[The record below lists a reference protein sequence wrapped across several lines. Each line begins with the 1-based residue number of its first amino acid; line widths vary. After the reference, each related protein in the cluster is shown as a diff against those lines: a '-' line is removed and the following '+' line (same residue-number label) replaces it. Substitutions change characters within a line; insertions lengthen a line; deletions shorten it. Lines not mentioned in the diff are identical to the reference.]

1 MSCSNCACSAS
12 PEVSSSSFVPPLVAL
27 KGLNLQLIQENGEL
41 SQQQVPSE
49 SLWQDQDC
57 LIYLVR
63 RPGCIL
69 CRVSDYFIMKM
80 KTKFINYP
88 IPILYITLH
97 IVFDR

>member
-1 MSCSNCACSAS
+1 MSNCACSAS

-41 SQQQVPSE
+41 AQQQVPSE

-80 KTKFINYP
+80 KIFINYP

>member
-1 MSCSNCACSAS
+1 MSNCACSAS

-27 KGLNLQLIQENGEL
+27 KGLNLQLIQENGSL
-41 SQQQVPSE
+41 AQQQVPSE

-69 CRVSDYFIMKM
+69 CRVSDYFIMKI
-80 KTKFINYP
+80 KIFINYP